1 EQQQRVLNTSIG
13 KIGAKLTQWGPKF
26 QEIGRSMQSVGRSM
40 SLYVTAP
47 VVAGFGAAVKKSIDF
62 DDSMRKVKATS
73 GATSGEFQQLR
84 DKALE
89 MGAKTKFSASQS
101 AEALNYMALA
111 GWDRTESITGHD
123 GHMHI
128 ASASGDECGGVSD
141 NCTDRLTAFA

>member
-1 EQQQRVLNTSIG
+1 ETQQRALNTSMG
-13 KIGAKLTQWGPKF
+13 KLGAKLSNWGPKL
-26 QEIGRSMQSVGRSM
+26 QEIGRNMQSIGRSM

-47 VVAGFGAAVKKSIDF
+47 VVAGFGASVKKSIDF

-111 GWDRTESITGHD
+111 GWDTKEMMTGID
-123 GHMHI
+123 GVMQL
-128 ASASGDECGGVSD
+128 AA
-141 NCTDRLTAFA
+141 